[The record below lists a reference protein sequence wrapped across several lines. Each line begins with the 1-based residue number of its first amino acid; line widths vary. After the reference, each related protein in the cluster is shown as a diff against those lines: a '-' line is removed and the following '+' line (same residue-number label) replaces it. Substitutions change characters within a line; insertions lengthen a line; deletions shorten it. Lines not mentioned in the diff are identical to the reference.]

1 MRITEL
7 AVDMTM
13 DRAGMPSG
21 ELGSLS
27 AGEKEKK
34 KVGEVK
40 MRPVGFLICT
50 FYCDGQ
56 PDGTFCKPAA
66 DLHGA
71 VPLAVLAGEES
82 VVALQGVALVAE
94 VLDDSFL
101 GELVAGRR
109 VTAVAPILRLSRGG
123 TDWKER
129 EKLKRDQLEWR
140 CRNAIMAQNM
150 SVCDGTLNDCG
161 KT

>member
-1 MRITEL
+1 
-7 AVDMTM
+7 
-13 DRAGMPSG
+13 
-21 ELGSLS
+21 
-27 AGEKEKK
+27 
-34 KVGEVK
+34 

-50 FYCDGQ
+50 FYCDRQ
-56 PDGTFCKPAA
+56 PDGTFCEPAA

-109 VTAVAPILRLSRGG
+109 VTAVAPVLRLGRGG

-129 EKLKRDQLEWR
+129 GGKKATSVGVAVPQ
-140 CRNAIMAQNM
+140 RNNDTKKV
-150 SVCDGTLNDCG
+150 SVCDGALNDCG

>member
-27 AGEKEKK
+27 AGEREKE

-50 FYCDGQ
+50 FYCDRQ
-56 PDGTFCKPAA
+56 PDGTFCEPAA

-71 VPLAVLAGEES
+71 VPFAVLAGEES
-82 VVALQGVALVAE
+82 VVALQGIALVAE

-129 EKLKRDQLEWR
+129 GKKAR
-140 CRNAIMAQNM
+140 
-150 SVCDGTLNDCG
+150 SVGVAVP
-161 KT
+161 